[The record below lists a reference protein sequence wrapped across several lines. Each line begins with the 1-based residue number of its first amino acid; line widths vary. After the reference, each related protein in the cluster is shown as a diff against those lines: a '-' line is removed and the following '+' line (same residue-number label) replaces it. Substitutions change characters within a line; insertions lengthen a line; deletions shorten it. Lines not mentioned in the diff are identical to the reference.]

1 MKNTTILISIL
12 LLTTLIMFIKT
23 KEKFTNND
31 SQVKNNL
38 INTIDTTIHKMNHN
52 YKAFENETANMAK
65 KQITIFIGLSIVTIL
80 LLIFT
85 IWYVKN

>member
-38 INTIDTTIHKMNHN
+38 VNTIDTTIDKMNHN

-65 KQITIFIGLSIVTIL
+65 KQTTIFIGLSIVTIL

>member
-38 INTIDTTIHKMNHN
+38 INTIDTTINKMNHN
-52 YKAFENETANMAK
+52 YKVFENETDNMAK
-65 KQITIFIGLSIVTIL
+65 KQTTIFIGLSIVTIL

>member
-31 SQVKNNL
+31 SQIKNNL
-38 INTIDTTIHKMNHN
+38 VNTIDTTIDKMNHN

-65 KQITIFIGLSIVTIL
+65 KQTTIFIGLSIVTIL

>member
-31 SQVKNNL
+31 SQTKNNL
-38 INTIDTTIHKMNHN
+38 VNTIDTTIDKMNHN
-52 YKAFENETANMAK
+52 YKVFENETANMAK
-65 KQITIFIGLSIVTIL
+65 KQTTIFIVLSIVTIL

>member
-31 SQVKNNL
+31 SQIKNNL
-38 INTIDTTIHKMNHN
+38 VNTIDTTIDKMKIMKH
-52 YKAFENETANMAK
+52 
-65 KQITIFIGLSIVTIL
+65 
-80 LLIFT
+80 
-85 IWYVKN
+85 

>member
-1 MKNTTILISIL
+1 
-12 LLTTLIMFIKT
+12 MFIKT

-31 SQVKNNL
+31 SQTKNNL
-38 INTIDTTIHKMNHN
+38 VNTIDTTIDKMNHN
-52 YKAFENETANMAK
+52 YKVFENETANMAK
-65 KQITIFIGLSIVTIL
+65 KQTTIFIVLSIVTIL

>member
-38 INTIDTTIHKMNHN
+38 INTIDTTINKMNHN
-52 YKAFENETANMAK
+52 YKVFENETANMAK
-65 KQITIFIGLSIVTIL
+65 KQTTIFIGLSIVTIL